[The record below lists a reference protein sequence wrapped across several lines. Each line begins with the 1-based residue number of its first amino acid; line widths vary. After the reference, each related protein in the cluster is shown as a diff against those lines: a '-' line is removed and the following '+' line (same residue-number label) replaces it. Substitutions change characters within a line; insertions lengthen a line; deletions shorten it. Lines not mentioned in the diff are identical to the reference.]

1 MKELVGNKQCY
12 YIFFT
17 KWTVIR
23 FLMFDL
29 DAVKR
34 GIDIHGNNHLNM
46 MIHGVIGRVE
56 STKLKNQK
64 QVDISD
70 FLK

>member
-1 MKELVGNKQCY
+1 MTTEQALES
-12 YIFFT
+12 
-17 KWTVIR
+17 
-23 FLMFDL
+23 L

-34 GIDIHGNNHLNM
+34 GIDIHGNNHLNT
-46 MIHGVIGRVE
+46 MIYGVIGRVE
-56 STKLKNQK
+56 SMKLKNQK